1 MICTNAAAYSSATD
15 TTNGVLKSS
24 YNVCVFVSFYPP
36 ATSLAVQAA
45 AAATQKAL
53 LKDGKDKGLSAKDL
67 RQLRRNGPPI
77 IRKPK
82 SGRNEEE
89 GASSGHSDSNHFP
102 HHSNAI
108 ARSSSSGSGS
118 SWESKDN
125 VSSGGREKKRKA
137 PEGSK
142 EEKGIEAAA
151 VSTGMFHNDSRSSTS
166 IRDIDRSMQGESN
179 PFSRTAPSSS
189 ASASASKKQRQRR

>member
-1 MICTNAAAYSSATD
+1 MIFTDAAACGSAPD
-15 TTNGVLKSS
+15 TTNGVLNSS
-24 YNVCVFVSFYPP
+24 NDVCVFMFNSPP

-82 SGRNEEE
+82 SGRDEEE
-89 GASSGHSDSNHFP
+89 GASSGHSDSNHLP
-102 HHSNAI
+102 HHSNANV
-108 ARSSSSGSGS
+108 RSSSSGSCS

-125 VSSGGREKKRKA
+125 VSRGGSEKKRKA
-137 PEGSK
+137 PGGV
-142 EEKGIEAAA
+142 EEDKGVEVAA

-166 IRDIDRSMQGESN
+166 IRDIDRSMQGEN
-179 PFSRTAPSSS
+179 TPFSRTAPSSS
-189 ASASASKKQRQRR
+189 ASASKKQRQRR

>member
-1 MICTNAAAYSSATD
+1 VI
-15 TTNGVLKSS
+15 
-24 YNVCVFVSFYPP
+24 VFFYLP
-36 ATSLAVQAA
+36 ATSLAMQAA

-89 GASSGHSDSNHFP
+89 GASSGHSDSNHLP
-102 HHSNAI
+102 HHSNAN
-108 ARSSSSGSGS
+108 ARSSSSGS

-125 VSSGGREKKRKA
+125 TSSGGREKKRKA
-137 PEGSK
+137 PEGV
-142 EEKGIEAAA
+142 EEVKGVEAVA

-166 IRDIDRSMQGESN
+166 IRDIDRSMQGEN
-179 PFSRTAPSSS
+179 TPFSRTATSSSVS

>member
-1 MICTNAAAYSSATD
+1 MICNNASAYRSASD
-15 TTNGVLKSS
+15 TTNGVLNSS
-24 YNVCVFVSFYPP
+24 YNVCVFVFFHPP

-89 GASSGHSDSNHFP
+89 GAKSGHSDSNHLP
-102 HHSNAI
+102 HHSNAN

-118 SWESKDN
+118 SWGSKDN

-137 PEGSK
+137 PGGVE
-142 EEKGIEAAA
+142 EEKGVEAAA

-166 IRDIDRSMQGESN
+166 IRDIDRSMQGESTL
-179 PFSRTAPSSS
+179 FSRTAPSSS
-189 ASASASKKQRQRR
+189 SSASKKQRQRR

>member
-1 MICTNAAAYSSATD
+1 MICTDAAACGSAPD
-15 TTNGVLKSS
+15 TYNGVLNSS
-24 YNVCVFVSFYPP
+24 KYVCVFLFNSPP

-89 GASSGHSDSNHFP
+89 GARSGHSDSNHLP
-102 HHSNAI
+102 YHSNAN

-118 SWESKDN
+118 SWESQDN
-125 VSSGGREKKRKA
+125 VNRGGREKKRKA
-137 PEGSK
+137 PGGV
-142 EEKGIEAAA
+142 EEDKGVEAAA

-166 IRDIDRSMQGESN
+166 IRDIDRSMQGENTPS
-179 PFSRTAPSSS
+179 SRTAPSSIS
-189 ASASASKKQRQRR
+189 SASASKKQRQRR